1 MSNKKWLVAVLSA
14 AALTVSTGALAQ
26 ASMATVPNFYVGLD
40 VGKTDVGDE
49 DDTGFKIFGGYQF
62 HRNIAAEVG
71 YGLLF
76 DKDGAEVTSMEV
88 VAVGIFPL
96 TNQFSI
102 IGKLGFAMVDVEFPG
117 GSDDSTDLT
126 YGIGVQWD
134 LNRNLGFRAQWQR
147 YQHDID
153 DADFISVGV
162 LWRF

>member
-26 ASMATVPNFYVGLD
+26 SSMATVPNFYVGLD

-96 TNQFSI
+96 TNQF
-102 IGKLGFAMVDVEFPG
+102 
-117 GSDDSTDLT
+117 
-126 YGIGVQWD
+126 
-134 LNRNLGFRAQWQR
+134 
-147 YQHDID
+147 
-153 DADFISVGV
+153 
-162 LWRF
+162 

>member
-1 MSNKKWLVAVLSA
+1 
-14 AALTVSTGALAQ
+14 
-26 ASMATVPNFYVGLD
+26 
-40 VGKTDVGDE
+40 
-49 DDTGFKIFGGYQF
+49 FKIFGGYQF